1 MAEIKTKSVK
11 LNMVMNALLSMSSF
25 IFPLITFPYVSRILL
40 PVGTGRVAF
49 ATAVVTYFAMF
60 AQLGIPTYGIRLCA
74 KVRDNKEE
82 LTRAVHELLFINL
95 FMSAI
100 VYAVFFISLAVVP
113 KFREEHTLLLI
124 IGATILL
131 NALGVEWL
139 YKALEQYT
147 YITVRS
153 LIFKVVAL
161 ISTFML
167 VRDPE
172 DCLQYGFLTILA
184 TSASNVL
191 NFINLRKYIYLKP
204 IGGYHIRRHIKMIL
218 VFFSMSVAT
227 TIYTNLDNVMLGF
240 MKDKVEVGYYSA
252 AVKIKS
258 IMVSVVTSAS
268 TVLLPRASYYVDKG
282 MMDEFSRILKKT
294 MHFIFLVAIPFSIY
308 FMIYAK
314 EGIFFLSG
322 KAYAGAI
329 IPMQI
334 IMPTLTL
341 IGISN
346 VTGIQMMVPLGR
358 EKQVLY
364 SEIAGAIVDLVLN
377 TIFIPIYGAAGAALG
392 TLVAEAVVLGWQ
404 CVAIR
409 DLKMGIFQKLPYG
422 KILVAVG
429 LGSAAS
435 FWVKLLG
442 VGVFPTLVI
451 SAVCFF
457 GVYGIVMTVLK
468 DSLVIELEKQLIRKI
483 KRMIVSKMHNHSFGK
498 PIGYIFEADSK
509 LHFGKG

>member
-100 VYAVFFISLAVVP
+100 VYAVFFIALAVVP

-294 MHFIFLVAIPFSIY
+294 MHFIFLVAIPF
-308 FMIYAK
+308 MIYAK

-422 KILVAVG
+422 KILIAVG

-442 VGVFPTLVI
+442 VGIFPTLVI

-468 DSLVIELEKQLIRKI
+468 DALILELGRQLAGKLRRK
-483 KRMIVSKMHNHSFGK
+483 
-498 PIGYIFEADSK
+498 
-509 LHFGKG
+509 

>member
-1 MAEIKTKSVK
+1 MCCV
-11 LNMVMNALLSMSSF
+11 LW
-25 IFPLITFPYVSRILL
+25 L
-40 PVGTGRVAF
+40 P
-49 ATAVVTYFAMF
+49 
-60 AQLGIPTYGIRLCA
+60 
-74 KVRDNKEE
+74 
-82 LTRAVHELLFINL
+82 
-95 FMSAI
+95 
-100 VYAVFFISLAVVP
+100 LAVVP
-113 KFREEHTLLLI
+113 KSSKHTLLLI

-191 NFINLRKYIYLKP
+191 NFINLRKYIYLLKP

-240 MKDKVEVGYYSA
+240 MKDKVMFGYYSA

-329 IPMQI
+329 IP
-334 IMPTLTL
+334 
-341 IGISN
+341 S
-346 VTGIQMMVPLGR
+346 
-358 EKQVLY
+358 
-364 SEIAGAIVDLVLN
+364 
-377 TIFIPIYGAAGAALG
+377 
-392 TLVAEAVVLGWQ
+392 
-404 CVAIR
+404 
-409 DLKMGIFQKLPYG
+409 
-422 KILVAVG
+422 
-429 LGSAAS
+429 
-435 FWVKLLG
+435 
-442 VGVFPTLVI
+442 
-451 SAVCFF
+451 
-457 GVYGIVMTVLK
+457 
-468 DSLVIELEKQLIRKI
+468 
-483 KRMIVSKMHNHSFGK
+483 
-498 PIGYIFEADSK
+498 
-509 LHFGKG
+509 

>member
-40 PVGTGRVAF
+40 PVGTGRVA
-49 ATAVVTYFAMF
+49 VTYFAMF

-167 VRDPE
+167 VRAPE

-422 KILVAVG
+422 KILIAVG

-442 VGVFPTLVI
+442 ISVFPTLVI

-483 KRMIVSKMHNHSFGK
+483 KKNDCV
-498 PIGYIFEADSK
+498 
-509 LHFGKG
+509 

>member
-1 MAEIKTKSVK
+1 M
-11 LNMVMNALLSMSSF
+11 
-25 IFPLITFPYVSRILL
+25 
-40 PVGTGRVAF
+40 
-49 ATAVVTYFAMF
+49 
-60 AQLGIPTYGIRLCA
+60 
-74 KVRDNKEE
+74 
-82 LTRAVHELLFINL
+82 
-95 FMSAI
+95 
-100 VYAVFFISLAVVP
+100 
-113 KFREEHTLLLI
+113 I

-147 YITVRS
+147 YI
-153 LIFKVVAL
+153 
-161 ISTFML
+161 
-167 VRDPE
+167 
-172 DCLQYGFLTILA
+172 
-184 TSASNVL
+184 
-191 NFINLRKYIYLKP
+191 
-204 IGGYHIRRHIKMIL
+204 
-218 VFFSMSVAT
+218 
-227 TIYTNLDNVMLGF
+227 
-240 MKDKVEVGYYSA
+240 
-252 AVKIKS
+252 
-258 IMVSVVTSAS
+258 
-268 TVLLPRASYYVDKG
+268 
-282 MMDEFSRILKKT
+282 
-294 MHFIFLVAIPFSIY
+294 
-308 FMIYAK
+308 
-314 EGIFFLSG
+314 
-322 KAYAGAI
+322 I

-422 KILVAVG
+422 KILIAVG

-442 VGVFPTLVI
+442 ISVFPTLVI

-468 DSLVIELEKQLIRKI
+468 DALILELGRQLAGKLRRK
-483 KRMIVSKMHNHSFGK
+483 
-498 PIGYIFEADSK
+498 
-509 LHFGKG
+509 

>member
-1 MAEIKTKSVK
+1 
-11 LNMVMNALLSMSSF
+11 
-25 IFPLITFPYVSRILL
+25 
-40 PVGTGRVAF
+40 
-49 ATAVVTYFAMF
+49 
-60 AQLGIPTYGIRLCA
+60 
-74 KVRDNKEE
+74 
-82 LTRAVHELLFINL
+82 
-95 FMSAI
+95 
-100 VYAVFFISLAVVP
+100 
-113 KFREEHTLLLI
+113 
-124 IGATILL
+124 
-131 NALGVEWL
+131 
-139 YKALEQYT
+139 
-147 YITVRS
+147 
-153 LIFKVVAL
+153 
-161 ISTFML
+161 
-167 VRDPE
+167 
-172 DCLQYGFLTILA
+172 
-184 TSASNVL
+184 
-191 NFINLRKYIYLKP
+191 
-204 IGGYHIRRHIKMIL
+204 
-218 VFFSMSVAT
+218 
-227 TIYTNLDNVMLGF
+227 

-252 AVKIKS
+252 AVNDKS

-404 CVAIR
+404 CVAIQR
-409 DLKMGIFQKLPYG
+409 PENGNISEASIWKDSYRSRTWKCCIFLG
-422 KILVAVG
+422 KITRNQCISNACDIC
-429 LGSAAS
+429 S
-435 FWVKLLG
+435 LLFRRVWNCDDG
-442 VGVFPTLVI
+442 I
-451 SAVCFF
+451 ERFF
-457 GVYGIVMTVLK
+457 G
-468 DSLVIELEKQLIRKI
+468 
-483 KRMIVSKMHNHSFGK
+483 N
-498 PIGYIFEADSK
+498 
-509 LHFGKG
+509 

>member
-167 VRDPE
+167 VRDPG

-334 IMPTLTL
+334 IMPTLTDGT
-341 IGISN
+341 IRKRK
-346 VTGIQMMVPLGR
+346 TGIIFRDCRSNCRFGVKYDFYSNLWSGR
-358 EKQVLY
+358 SSAWYIGCGGRCVRLAMCSDPR
-364 SEIAGAIVDLVLN
+364 SENGDISEASIWKDSCRSR
-377 TIFIPIYGAAGAALG
+377 TWKCRIFL
-392 TLVAEAVVLGWQ
+392 
-404 CVAIR
+404 
-409 DLKMGIFQKLPYG
+409 G
-422 KILVAVG
+422 KIARSRNIPDTCDICSL
-429 LGSAAS
+429 L
-435 FWVKLLG
+435 FWRVWN
-442 VGVFPTLVI
+442 
-451 SAVCFF
+451 C
-457 GVYGIVMTVLK
+457 
-468 DSLVIELEKQLIRKI
+468 DDCIER
-483 KRMIVSKMHNHSFGK
+483 F
-498 PIGYIFEADSK
+498 IGN
-509 LHFGKG
+509 

>member
-49 ATAVVTYFAMF
+49 AAVVTYFAMF

-100 VYAVFFISLAVVP
+100 VYAVFFIALAVVP

-422 KILVAVG
+422 KILIAVG

-442 VGVFPTLVI
+442 VGIFPTLVI

-468 DSLVIELEKQLIRKI
+468 DALILELGRQLAGKLRRK
-483 KRMIVSKMHNHSFGK
+483 
-498 PIGYIFEADSK
+498 
-509 LHFGKG
+509 

>member
-100 VYAVFFISLAVVP
+100 VYAVFFVSLAVVP

-167 VRDPE
+167 VRDPG

-204 IGGYHIRRHIKMIL
+204 IGGYHIKRHIKMIL

-294 MHFIFLVAIPFSIY
+294 MHFISLVAIPFSVY

-334 IMPTLTL
+334 
-341 IGISN
+341 
-346 VTGIQMMVPLGR
+346 MMVPLGR

-451 SAVCFF
+451 SAACFF

-483 KRMIVSKMHNHSFGK
+483 KKNDCV
-498 PIGYIFEADSK
+498 
-509 LHFGKG
+509 